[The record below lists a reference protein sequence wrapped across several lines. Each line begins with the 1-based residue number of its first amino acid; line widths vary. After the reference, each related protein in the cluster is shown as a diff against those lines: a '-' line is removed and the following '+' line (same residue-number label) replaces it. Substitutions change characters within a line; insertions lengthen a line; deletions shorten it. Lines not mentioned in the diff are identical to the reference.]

1 MSDVAAIPASQG
13 TVVEQSRAVAEVAA
27 AVRVA
32 QDFPRDE
39 QAARDN
45 MLVTCSRLAV
55 AERAFYEVP
64 NRGAGLSV
72 HAARELARIW
82 GNVDYGVRELFRD
95 DAKGMSEMQ
104 AWSWDQQTNV
114 RSTRAFL
121 VPHAKSLKGGGRK
134 QLTDIN
140 DVYLNNQNIGAR
152 AVRECIFSVLPG
164 WFLAEADAQLKKTLR
179 DGEGRSPQERI
190 GDAIAKFAE
199 VDITQKQLEEK
210 IGRPSKAWTPRDLV
224 TLTRIYSTISIDGIP
239 AKEFFPEST
248 IDLGALPTSTR
259 SAGRD
264 PAEPT
269 PEEWAQLGAATD
281 A

>member
-1 MSDVAAIPASQG
+1 MTDIALPNQSVSQG
-13 TVVEQSRAVAEVAA
+13 TIVEQSRAVAEVAA

-39 QAARDN
+39 RAARDN
-45 MLVTCSRLAV
+45 MLATCSRLAV

-82 GNVDYGVRELFRD
+82 GNVDYGVRELSRD
-95 DAKGMSEMQ
+95 DVRGESEMQ

-114 RSTRAFL
+114 RSTRSFL

-134 QLTDIN
+134 YLTDIN

-164 WFLAEADAQLKKTLR
+164 WFLAEADKQLKKTLNN
-179 DGEGRSPQERI
+179 GEGKSPQERI
-190 GDAIAKFAE
+190 ADAIAKFA
-199 VDITQKQLEEK
+199 DLNITQKQLEEK
-210 IGRPSKAWTPRDLV
+210 IGRTSDRWQPKDLV
-224 TLTRIYSTISIDGIP
+224 TLTRIYSTISIDGIS
-239 AKEFFPEST
+239 AKEFFPEEAVKVIEPPRDT
-248 IDLGALPTSTR
+248 AAPTE
-259 SAGRD
+259 
-264 PAEPT
+264 AEYR
-269 PEEWAQLGAATD
+269 EHEAQA
-281 A
+281 